1 MKSQTNSL
9 SLTIEMA
16 PLQLLHFKFKLL
28 FTYLSSNISIPILNQ
43 NMCFSIPNSPF
54 FSKIDPSK
62 LSSFHVNEP
71 TFKKPKKLG
80 NKLTNFYDTW
90 VMKFPW
96 AQIILKLNGFVLQ
109 VKCVIYSIIEK
120 KDKFLSSKLDT
131 LQKHVCCS

>member
-1 MKSQTNSL
+1 M
-9 SLTIEMA
+9 
-16 PLQLLHFKFKLL
+16 FKLL
-28 FTYLSSNISIPILNQ
+28 HSILILNQ

-62 LSSFHVNEP
+62 LKSSHANEL

-109 VKCVIYSIIEK
+109 IKCVIYSIIER
-120 KDKFLSSKLDT
+120 KDKFLSYKLDT
-131 LQKHVCCS
+131 LHKHACCFQQLLP